1 MEPAT
6 KCIFGFHLTYPLLHC
21 GLLLPVCLEGFHFLH
36 LLAFSL
42 ILVFLFK
49 KKKEESPCRNMC
61 HLFIGQLATKNVE
74 NT

>member
-21 GLLLPVCLEGFHFLH
+21 GLLLPVCLEGFHFLY

-42 ILVFLFK
+42 VLVFLSK
-49 KKKEESPCRNMC
+49 KNEESPRRNMC
-61 HLFIGQLATKNVE
+61 HLVIGQLATKNVE
-74 NT
+74 KA